1 MTTLA
6 RLTPPAFQ
14 AGSARRNP
22 LAGVRQS
29 LSLAW
34 RGLVQIRHNP
44 MELGD
49 MSLQPIMFV
58 LLFTYL
64 FGGAISGSPEAY
76 LRFALPGIIVQSG
89 LMATM
94 NTGVGLSTDL
104 SKGFFD
110 RLRALPI
117 SRWAPLAGRV
127 VSDVVKQGWSMT
139 ILLVTGFVIGFR
151 LETGWAGLVVAFG
164 LMLAFSMLFSWAA
177 VLLGT
182 IADEAEKVMMYAFVL
197 IFPITFTSNAYAPT
211 DTMPGWLQAWVR
223 INPVTQLADALR
235 GLLLGGPV
243 AEHALYAVLW
253 GAGIA
258 AVCAPVAVMRLRRR

>member
-1 MTTLA
+1 MTTVA
-6 RLTPPAFQ
+6 PA
-14 AGSARRNP
+14 AAPANP
-22 LAGVRQS
+22 LTGVRQS

-49 MSLQPIMFV
+49 LSLQPIMFV

-64 FGGAISGSPEAY
+64 FGGAIAGSPEAY
-76 LRFALPGIIVQSG
+76 LKFALPGIIVQSG

-117 SRWAPLAGRV
+117 ARWAPLAGRV
-127 VSDVVKQGWSMT
+127 VADVVKQGWSMA
-139 ILLVTGFVIGFR
+139 ILLLTGFVIGFR
-151 LETGWAGLVVAFG
+151 LQTGWAGLLGAFV

-182 IADEAEKVMMYAFVL
+182 IAGEAEKVMMYAFVV

-211 DTMPGWLQAWVR
+211 ATMPGWLQAWVKV
-223 INPVTQLADALR
+223 NPVTQLADALR
-235 GLLLGGPV
+235 GLMLGGGV
-243 AEHALYAVLW
+243 ADHALYAILW
-253 GAGIA
+253 GIGIA
-258 AVCAPVAVMRLRRR
+258 AACAPIAVMRLRRR

>member
-1 MTTLA
+1 MSTIALGK
-6 RLTPPAFQ
+6 RPD
-14 AGSARRNP
+14 R

-64 FGGAISGSPEAY
+64 LGGAIAGSPEAY

-94 NTGVGLSTDL
+94 NTGVGLCTDL

-117 SRWAPLAGRV
+117 ARWAPLAGRV
-127 VSDVVKQGWSMT
+127 VSDVVKQGWSMA
-139 ILLVTGFVIGFR
+139 ILLATGFLIGFR
-151 LETGWAGLVVAFG
+151 VQTGWAGVVAAFG

-177 VLLGT
+177 VLFGT
-182 IADEAEKVMMYAFVL
+182 LADEPEKVMMYAFVI
-197 IFPITFTSNAYAPT
+197 IFPLAFTSNAYAPT
-211 DTMPGWLQAWVR
+211 RTMPGWLQTWVGV
-223 INPVTQLADALR
+223 NPVTQLADAMR

-243 AEHALYAVLW
+243 ASHAGYALLW
-253 GAGIA
+253 GVGIA
-258 AVCAPVAVMRLRRR
+258 AVCGPIAVRRLRLR

>member
-1 MTTLA
+1 MTTLS
-6 RLTPPAFQ
+6 PAVP
-14 AGSARRNP
+14 ANP

-64 FGGAISGSPEAY
+64 FGGAIAGSPEEY
-76 LRFALPGIIVQSG
+76 LKFALPGIIVQSG

-117 SRWAPLAGRV
+117 ARWAPLAGRV
-127 VSDVVKQGWSMT
+127 VSDVVKQAWSMA
-139 ILLVTGFVIGFR
+139 ILLMTGFLIGFR
-151 LETGWAGLVVAFG
+151 LQTGWGGLLGAFA

-182 IADEAEKVMMYAFVL
+182 IASEPEKVMMYAFVL

-211 DTMPGWLQAWVR
+211 ETMPGWLQAWVK

-235 GLLLGGPV
+235 GLMLGGSV
-243 AEHALYAVLW
+243 AEHALYAIAW
-253 GAGIA
+253 GIGIA
-258 AVCAPVAVMRLRRR
+258 AVCAPIAVMKLRRR